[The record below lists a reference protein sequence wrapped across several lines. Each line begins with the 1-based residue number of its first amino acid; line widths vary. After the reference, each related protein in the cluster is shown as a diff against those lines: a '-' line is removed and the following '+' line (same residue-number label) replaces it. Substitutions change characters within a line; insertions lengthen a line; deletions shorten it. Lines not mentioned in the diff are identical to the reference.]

1 MLDNLFFF
9 SGVVETYVKRESD
22 IDFVFGYILPI
33 LDIILKCGLIYALI
47 LLVIALRIYIRKN
60 SPKWKSKNKK
70 IPSRADDWGFSLIFR
85 RI

>member
-33 LDIILKCGLIYALI
+33 LDIILMCGLIYALI

-60 SPKWKSKNKK
+60 SPK
-70 IPSRADDWGFSLIFR
+70 
-85 RI
+85 

>member
-33 LDIILKCGLIYALI
+33 LDIILKCSLIYALI

-60 SPKWKSKNKK
+60 SPK
-70 IPSRADDWGFSLIFR
+70 
-85 RI
+85 